1 MSSILVIDDDSA
13 SRELLAYLLRHAG
26 HAVRTANDGELGVQA
41 MLDAV
46 PDLVVCDCQ
55 MPRRSGLQVAAF
67 MKDDG
72 RLRDVPLVAVTAA
85 ALPADRDRALAAGFA
100 RYIVKPFDPS
110 TVVSILEETLDAA
123 RRRERGDP

>member
-1 MSSILVIDDDSA
+1 MPKILVIDDDRA
-13 SRELLAYLLRHAG
+13 SRELLAYLLQHAG
-26 HAVRTANDGELGVQA
+26 HAVRTANDGELGVRA
-41 MLDAV
+41 MTDAI

-55 MPRRSGLQVAAF
+55 MPRRDGLQVAGF
-67 MKDDG
+67 M
-72 RLRDVPLVAVTAA
+72 RNHELLRDVPLVAVTAA